1 MKKRTREWLKKARKE
16 AGLTIRELA
25 QLSGFS
31 QPSIEK
37 VLSGE
42 RAGSVE
48 FWESIENVI
57 DNHTKTLRLKNRDGS
72 YTEIP
77 YSSENS
83 AAFKMLATAKKHG
96 KGIEAV
102 EEYVWTMGD
111 FWQEIID
118 TQIDISNSDEKRLSD
133 INVLNILEDVA
144 TDMMRV
150 EMLEKYFDKYL
161 SKHLSKFNA

>member
-1 MKKRTREWLKKARKE
+1 MKKRTKEWLKKAREE

-42 RAGSVE
+42 RAGSTE

-57 DNHTKTLRLKNRDGS
+57 DNHTKTLKLKNRDGS

-83 AAFKMLATAKKHG
+83 AAFKMLATAQKYN
-96 KGIEAV
+96 KGPEAI

-111 FWQEIID
+111 FWLEIIEN
-118 TQIDISNSDEKRLSD
+118 QQDISTSDERRLSD
-133 INVLNILEDVA
+133 INILNILERIAIDNMQM
-144 TDMMRV
+144 DS
-150 EMLEKYFDKYL
+150 LEKYFDDYL
-161 SKHLSKFNA
+161 SKHLTKFKA